1 MAAWRRFS
9 PDQTG
14 GDLPVRLLETREKG
28 RNFRTRTGSHRHTTA
43 KIPSPQPNPR
53 DEMSCVTW
61 AVLAVPHF
69 CVRDEESGLLILA
82 VPFALIDTLV
92 ERLIARGQ
100 LLFVHLKD
108 FGTSEV
114 ASASDEGVLDS

>member
-1 MAAWRRFS
+1 
-9 PDQTG
+9 
-14 GDLPVRLLETREKG
+14 
-28 RNFRTRTGSHRHTTA
+28 
-43 KIPSPQPNPR
+43 
-53 DEMSCVTW
+53 MSCVTR

-69 CVRDEESGLLILA
+69 CVRDEESGLLILSG
-82 VPFALIDTLV
+82 PFELIDTLA

-100 LLFVHLKD
+100 FLFAYLKD